1 MWGLTDVFEKI
12 RIYGGKRRNVVWSTS
27 LSRFVNA
34 LDACVLE
41 VPVEISHKDFEVIV
55 PIRLTLVNSE
65 S

>member
-1 MWGLTDVFEKI
+1 MAGSMPSIEVS
-12 RIYGGKRRNVVWSTS
+12 VVWSTS